1 MNLKLKKVLLISG
14 GGLLLF
20 WAFKKLRPYGG
31 KEKSS
36 KIKSGS
42 IPTSDSEKKNAAIVI
57 KAYSDASKAGE
68 SAQFL
73 DEMNATFAKEYS
85 LRVYKDKGTGKLFA
99 ADLSGNKIM

>member
-1 MNLKLKKVLLISG
+1 MNLKFKKVLLIAG
-14 GGLLLF
+14 GGALLF
-20 WAFKKLRPYGG
+20 WAFKKIRPYGG
-31 KEKSS
+31 KDKVT

-42 IPTSDSEKKNAAIVI
+42 NPSSETEKKDAVLVL

-73 DEMNATFAKEYS
+73 DEMNSTFAKEYS

>member
-31 KEKSS
+31 KDKSS
-36 KIKSGS
+36 KIKTSS
-42 IPTSDSEKKNAAIVI
+42 LPSSDSDKKNAAIVV

-85 LRVYKDKGTGKLFA
+85 MRVYKDKGSGKLFA
-99 ADLSGNKIM
+99 TDLTGNKII

>member
-36 KIKSGS
+36 KIKTSS
-42 IPTSDSEKKNAAIVI
+42 LPSSDSEKKNAAIVI

-68 SAQFL
+68 STQFL
-73 DEMNATFAKEYS
+73 DEMNQTFAKEYR
-85 LRVYKDKGTGKLFA
+85 LKVYKDKGSGKLFA
-99 ADLSGNKIM
+99 TDLTGNKIL

>member
-31 KEKSS
+31 KDKSS
-36 KIKSGS
+36 KIKTSS
-42 IPTSDSEKKNAAIVI
+42 LPSSDSEKKNAAIVI

-73 DEMNATFAKEYS
+73 DEMNGTFAKEYS